1 VRRAN
6 RGYWVSR
13 QRSSRDLP
21 HTLCV
26 EIAYSTDSS
35 PPREHASPE
44 SFTERYKGEG
54 YHAYPR
60 SAVEAAIQVK
70 RAWEALSR
78 ESVGLTVSTGGGES
92 LLPETKTEE
101 ELKAW
106 AEGRYNGLPER
117 TALAPRTELNEEAK
131 QVVARLDRLADRVR
145 VRAVPD
151 EVQYDDSYFDTWDV
165 CEEEW
170 EELKDDLWRTIERE
184 GVWGEPLSPGAG
196 DNLSVGS
203 GFPRGFS
210 ALIWHPIC
218 FLCQPCGF
226 PFGSLAGSSIWGS
239 GYERDAK
246 LQRSLDLLRRPSG
259 CPR

>member
-1 VRRAN
+1 M
-6 RGYWVSR
+6 SR

-184 GVWGEPLSPGAG
+184 GVWGILVEIFRKGQWETI
-196 DNLSVGS
+196 DSVWGHV
-203 GFPRGFS
+203 G
-210 ALIWHPIC
+210 PIE
-218 FLCQPCGF
+218 Q
-226 PFGSLAGSSIWGS
+226 A
-239 GYERDAK
+239 
-246 LQRSLDLLRRPSG
+246 DLLPYMQGALEAYDKMIAKRTLKAAKKLARRATYAGPQPDEGDSHARSG
-259 CPR
+259 LIHP